1 MIKLYISLAIIMRKS
16 IHALSQTELID
27 ALKMNDSY
35 ILKQFYTLHYK
46 KIEALVLKNSG
57 TTEHAK
63 DVYQDAFVTVWTHV
77 KTDKFVPKNDTALQ
91 GYLYSI
97 AKNKW
102 TDVLRSKSFK
112 NANKL
117 NELTLT
123 EVKDS
128 TEDANQ
134 EQDLKLK
141 VAMAAFKNLGQP
153 CKQLL
158 GDYYFEKKSLK
169 QIAQHFNIEENTARN
184 KKYRCMQKLRN
195 MVIAPK
201 KEHIGR

>member
-1 MIKLYISLAIIMRKS
+1 MRKS

-27 ALKMNDSY
+27 ALKMNNSY

-46 KIEALVLKNSG
+46 KVEALVLKNSG
-57 TTEHAK
+57 STEQAK
-63 DVYQDAFVTVWTHV
+63 DVYQDAFITVWTHV
-77 KTDKFVPKNDTALQ
+77 KNDKFVPKNDTALQ

-102 TDVLRSKSFK
+102 TDILRSKAYK
-112 NANKL
+112 NSNVL
-117 NELTLT
+117 NETTLT
-123 EVKDS
+123 EIKDNKES
-128 TEDANQ
+128 TTNEQ
-134 EQDLKLK
+134 ELKLK
-141 VAMAAFKNLGQP
+141 AAMAAFKNLDQP

-158 GDYYFEKKSLK
+158 SDFYFEKKSLK
-169 QIAQHFNIEENTARN
+169 DIAQSFKIEENTARN

-201 KEHIGR
+201 KERIGR